1 MFDLIS
7 TLPTHEQTG
16 SDITILDDAKGGI
29 YVKGLSMHV
38 CVNEE
43 EALNLLFEGET
54 NRTIS
59 EHQLN
64 KTSSRSHCIF
74 TIYVES
80 KSRVESS
87 EKIVSSKFHLVDLA
101 GSERTKK
108 TGSEGVTLKEA
119 NYINKSLSFL
129 EMVVIA
135 SCDKSREFIPYRQ
148 SKLTNLLKDSVGGN
162 SKTIVITNVWPEAAH
177 LEETISTLKFGT
189 RLMKVTNEAMI
200 NVHLDPQQLIKKYEK
215 EIRELKQELAMHD
228 TLANRGRITYDPYTP
243 KQQYEIQQ
251 VLLCSY

>member
-1 MFDLIS
+1 M
-7 TLPTHEQTG
+7 
-16 SDITILDDAKGGI
+16 
-29 YVKGLSMHV
+29 KGLSAHI

-43 EALNLLFEGET
+43 EALNHLFEGEM

-74 TIYVES
+74 TIHVES

-87 EKIVSSKFHLVDLA
+87 EKIVSSKLHLVDLA

-108 TGSEGVTLKEA
+108 TGSEGVILKEA

-135 SCDKSREFIPYRQ
+135 SCDKTREFIPYRQ
-148 SKLTNLLKDSVGGN
+148 SKLTNLLKDSIGGN
-162 SKTIVITNVWPEAAH
+162 SKTVVIVNIWPEPMH
-177 LEETISTLKFGT
+177 LEESISTLKFGT
-189 RLMKVTNEAMI
+189 RLMKVTNEAVV
-200 NVHLDPQQLIKKYEK
+200 NVHLDPGQLIKKYER

-228 TLANRGRITYDPYTP
+228 TLANRGRITYDSYTP
-243 KQQYEIQQ
+243 EQQYTVQKVCDTTLI
-251 VLLCSY
+251 L